1 MRRRAADR
9 RRPGHRPGNVST
21 CPGGRLPLVGIVATK
36 YNAPMLVFV
45 DESGDA
51 GMKLGAGSSD
61 LFILTAVL
69 FQDRD
74 EALRCDERFPAIRAA
89 LKLPADYE
97 FHFHQES
104 KKLRCRFFERVVHF
118 GFQYLAVVVEKR
130 RLKTPVYNPAF
141 RFKEGVI
148 KYTAGKLFENAK
160 PYLKDATVVIDA
172 SGSREWGNQL
182 VRFLQRIVRDENG
195 YRFIKKI
202 RTARSYGDNLVQLA
216 DMVSGALWKAFTH
229 DDGSY
234 RELLSSREARV
245 DVVP

>member
-1 MRRRAADR
+1 M
-9 RRPGHRPGNVST
+9 
-21 CPGGRLPLVGIVATK
+21 
-36 YNAPMLVFV
+36 
-45 DESGDA
+45 
-51 GMKLGAGSSD
+51 
-61 LFILTAVL
+61 TAVL

-89 LKLPADYE
+89 LRFPDNYE

-104 KKLRCRFFERVVHF
+104 KKTRNRFFQRVLPF

-130 RLKTPVYNPAF
+130 RLNTPIYNPAF

-160 PYLKDATVVIDA
+160 PFLKDATVVIDA

-182 VRFLQRIVRDENG
+182 ARFLQRIVRDEKG

-202 RTARSYGDNLVQLA
+202 RTAAV
-216 DMVSGALWKAFTH
+216 LW
-229 DDGSY
+229 
-234 RELLSSREARV
+234 
-245 DVVP
+245 